1 MREGI
6 AGKEEKTVKFHTVM
20 LRSFL
25 GKAIRIE
32 HNLTVLRK
40 EGRSQKSVEDIS
52 KIETRFER
60 IKELY
65 IPRIRAATGHEFLN
79 PYLFYFVFLYKEITM
94 VFNEAQTNPVKQGVI
109 PLLSPEDLR
118 EMTEISRQRMTLA
131 YIGDAVL
138 EIGVMASIW
147 SSQEPQK
154 IPLNEFLHNERN
166 KLVENEPLSRFWDS
180 LELNDPPIIPN
191 LPPENCETKGSS
203 MESVFGIIFL
213 EGGLDAVETA
223 LQNLKKY
230 YEKTK

>member
-1 MREGI
+1 VPEG
-6 AGKEEKTVKFHTVM
+6 GKTVKFHTVM

-25 GKAIRIE
+25 GKANRIE
-32 HNLTVLRK
+32 QNLALLSK
-40 EGRSQKSVEDIS
+40 EGRSQKSAEDIAN
-52 KIETRFER
+52 IERRFER
-60 IKELY
+60 IKEVY
-65 IPRIRAATGHEFLN
+65 IPRIKTATGHEFLN
-79 PYLFYFVFLYKEITM
+79 PYLFYFVFLHKEIMM
-94 VFNEAQTNPVKQGVI
+94 VFNEAQTVTPGGM
-109 PLLSPEDLR
+109 PLLSPQDLR
-118 EMTEISRQRMTLA
+118 EMTEISKERLTLA

-147 SSQEPQK
+147 SFQEPQK

-191 LPPENCETKGSS
+191 LPPENGETKGSS
-203 MESVFGIIFL
+203 MEAVFGIIFL

-230 YEKTK
+230 YGRTK